1 MELGVAISIGAVLIS
16 FVGLILTSRKTT
28 REDASELAEMK
39 TLLSTINAGVTDIRV
54 KIESMRDKLEE
65 LGREVSALK
74 ARVDI
79 LEGRTIK

>member
-79 LEGRTIK
+79 LEGRATK

>member
-1 MELGVAISIGAVLIS
+1 MDLGVVISIGAVLIS

-28 REDASELAEMK
+28 RDDASEIAQMQ
-39 TLLSTINAGVTDIRV
+39 TLLSTINTGVTDIRV
-54 KIESMRDKLEE
+54 KIESMRDKQEE

-79 LEGRTIK
+79 LEGRATK

>member
-1 MELGVAISIGAVLIS
+1 MEIGTLVAIGAVVIS
-16 FVGLILTSRKTT
+16 IVGLLLNTRKDT
-28 REDASELAEMK
+28 RQDASEMAEMK

-79 LEGRTIK
+79 LEGRK

>member
-1 MELGVAISIGAVLIS
+1 MEFGVAISIGAVLIS

-79 LEGRTIK
+79 LEGRTTK